1 MSSHSSVLK
10 KIRTQRIRFGLLIG
24 ALVALGTW
32 QNHFIV
38 NGVLANVYHNA
49 GIIVVFFFGLV
60 LAGVKIRGLDNDV
73 KALLALSETYA
84 DLRKPLAPNASDTEE
99 RFAKVTEPAV
109 VFGRSRILGHVYEL
123 CVEELQRT
131 RSMKV
136 GVATM
141 QQILHAVET
150 SLARERS
157 LLNYITGMLVLLGL
171 IGTFIGLMEMVG
183 SVGKIIGGVAN
194 SDASSQDAIKGLMR
208 DLERPLTGMATG
220 FSASLFGLAGSMI
233 VGLAARFYGDAAHAV
248 KEEFE
253 DWLAGIAQLERT
265 MPDVDPAVSDTGVG
279 VVANAIV
286 HVFRSTQ
293 AAFDRSSDIMRGIAE
308 RQDRQT
314 EALQRTLEQI
324 ETLTSRQNLGI
335 ERLAAIDLIRQAVT
349 DLRSDLSDL
358 ARMQETRMSETAS
371 RLGDLI
377 ESRSSS
383 LGDGIRDIME
393 RQREIARATRSLEAQ
408 TATGFA
414 RVGQEIEAGRKL
426 QQEGLADL
434 ANGQAHL
441 ENVIAE
447 NAKRIDPEEIGRRV
461 GDAVEVRVAIGMNEI
476 VRSLGTAFDRLGG
489 GLDMIAA
496 TQDEVQ
502 KMLRTRYGADNEL
515 RVLGQSLE
523 TGMAHGFAEVARA
536 IDSVFAGYAELLRR
550 ERRRTEGDAADASDT
565 RSAGFEGAASGD
577 RYAVPT
583 PPAEDFER
591 LEEMLRAKVAAKR
604 R

>member
-1 MSSHSSVLK
+1 MTSHSSVLK
-10 KIRTQRIRFGLLIG
+10 KIRTQRIRLGLLLIG
-24 ALVALGTW
+24 LIGLSVW

-38 NGVLANVYHNA
+38 SGVLANVYHNA
-49 GIIVVFFFGLV
+49 GIIVVFLFGLT
-60 LAGVKIRGLDNDV
+60 LAGVKMFGLDNDV
-73 KALLALSETYA
+73 KALLALSETYS
-84 DLRKPLAPNASDTEE
+84 DLRKPFAPNASETEE
-99 RFAKVTEPAV
+99 RFTKVMEPAV

-157 LLNYITGMLVLLGL
+157 LLNYITGALVLLGL

-194 SDASSQDAIKGLMR
+194 SDASSQEAIKGLMR
-208 DLERPLTGMATG
+208 DLERPLIGMATG

-253 DWLAGIAQLERT
+253 DWLAGIAQVERT
-265 MPDVDPAVSDTGVG
+265 MPDVDPTVADTGVG

-293 AAFDRSSDIMRGIAE
+293 SAFDRSSEILRGIAE
-308 RQDRQT
+308 RQDQQT
-314 EALQRTLEQI
+314 AALQRTIEQM

-349 DLRSDLSDL
+349 DLRGDLADL
-358 ARMQETRMSETAS
+358 ARMQETRMSENAS
-371 RLGDLI
+371 RIAELI
-377 ESRSSS
+377 EARSDAF
-383 LGDGIRDIME
+383 GDGMRDIME

-414 RVGQEIEAGRKL
+414 RVAQEIEAGRKL
-426 QQEGLADL
+426 QQDGFGDL
-434 ANGQAHL
+434 AQGQAHL
-441 ENVIAE
+441 EGVIAE
-447 NAKRIDPEEIGRRV
+447 NGRRIDPEEIGRRI
-461 GDAVEVRVAIGMNEI
+461 GDAVETRVSIGMNEI

-502 KMLRTRYGADNEL
+502 KLLRSRYGADSEL
-515 RVLGQSLE
+515 RTLGQSLE

-550 ERRRTEGDAADASDT
+550 ERRRTETEDPLDGVVTGGGRAAA
-565 RSAGFEGAASGD
+565 GD
-577 RYAVPT
+577 RYAVPN
-583 PPAEDFER
+583 PPAEDFEM